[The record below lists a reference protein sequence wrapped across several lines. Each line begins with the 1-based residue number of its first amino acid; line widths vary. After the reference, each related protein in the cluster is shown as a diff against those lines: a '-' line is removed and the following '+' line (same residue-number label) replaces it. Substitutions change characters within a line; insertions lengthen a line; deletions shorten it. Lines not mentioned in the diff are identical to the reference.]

1 MLRKTV
7 RFGLLTAV
15 AASWGSVSVQAQPTP
30 LRDDIEVRNVLTVP
44 QRTMRLVKDP
54 RDNVLYTMTVSGSIS
69 RIVFEDE
76 DDRVGETIAQGVR
89 NADGEWAWTTIVTAD
104 GVPDG
109 VPIEEIRAAAETFET
124 RATDPTED
132 QLYILDTRNN
142 RVLTP
147 PNNVIVTGADYGIS
161 LPQAI
166 YFGADGSMY
175 IVLNV
180 DATNASGT
188 EQIASSSDHGFND
201 TQGFAI
207 GPDGT
212 FYIGAITR
220 EGGRVNNIAR
230 GVRDPDSDAIT
241 WSLIARTDPIAPGT
255 KNHPHPN
262 IAVSPDGEFVF
273 LSSGSRTD
281 HGELAG
287 QDREQPLSGAI
298 LRVPADGQDILIPG
312 GRDELDASGY
322 LFADGFRNAFDINF
336 AGNGDMFAC
345 DNGPDS
351 DLPEGIMWVRQGH
364 HFGFPWRMGGTDNP
378 QTFPDYDPAVDNYIL
393 FTPSGARSDGLFH
406 NDPDYPPTPMAFTD
420 PIINF
425 GPDADRYR
433 DPETGEVR
441 DASNEGGFVKTLTP
455 HSSPLGL
462 VFDTE
467 NALAPEFRGDGFVL
481 RTGGDC
487 CNLIN
492 SFNDPDEDLLHL
504 DLEKVGDEY
513 QARMTRIVE
522 GFRGP
527 IDAEIIGNKIYVIEW
542 SGSRG
547 LWEITLPA
555 GSITAVE
562 DDGPA
567 TPDDSALAQNY
578 PNPFNPSTTIA
589 YQIGA
594 AGPVELAV
602 YNAAGQ
608 KIRDLVQGHRATG
621 RYTVQWDGRNNGG
634 RAVASGTYIYR
645 LTAGDYQESKPL
657 TLLK

>member
-7 RFGLLTAV
+7 YLSLLI
-15 AASWGSVSVQAQPTP
+15 AAAAHWSPGPVTAQPAS

-44 QRTMRLVKDP
+44 TRTMRLVKDP
-54 RDNVLYTMTVSGSIS
+54 RDNTLYTMTVNGNIS
-69 RIVFEDE
+69 RVVFKDE
-76 DDRVGETIAQGVR
+76 GELTGETFARGVR
-89 NADGEWAWTTIVTAD
+89 NADGEWVWTTIATAD

-109 VPIEEIRAAAETFET
+109 VPVDEIRAAAETFET
-124 RATDPTED
+124 RATDPVED

-142 RVLTP
+142 RIITP
-147 PNNVIVTGADYGIS
+147 PNNEVAVGADYGIAF
-161 LPQAI
+161 PKAI
-166 YFGADGSMY
+166 SFGADGSLY
-175 IVLNV
+175 IVL
-180 DATNASGT
+180 DTDLANASGS
-188 EQIASSSDHGFND
+188 EQIVSSADHGFND

-220 EGGRVNNIAR
+220 DGGRVNNIAR
-230 GVRDPDSDAIT
+230 GVRDEASGTVT
-241 WSLIARTDPIAPGT
+241 WSIIARTDPITPGS

-262 IAVSPDGEFVF
+262 IAVSPDGQYVF

-281 HGELAG
+281 HGEMSGA
-287 QDREQPLSGAI
+287 DREQPLSGAI

-336 AGNGDMFAC
+336 AGNGDMFAG

-378 QTFPDYDPAVDNYIL
+378 QRDPNYDPAVDNYIL

-406 NDPDYPPTPMAFTD
+406 NDPDYPSPPMEFTD

-433 DPETGEVR
+433 DPESGEAR
-441 DASNEGGFVKTLTP
+441 DAGDEGGFVKTLTP

-462 VFDTE
+462 VFDVD
-467 NALAPEFRGDGFVL
+467 NALADEFRGDGFVL

-492 SFNDPDEDLLHL
+492 SFNDPDEDLLHM
-504 DLEKVGDEY
+504 DLEKVGDNYES
-513 QARMTRIVE
+513 RMSRIVE
-522 GFRGP
+522 GFSGP

-547 LWEITLPA
+547 LWEITLPGGA
-555 GSITAVE
+555 ITAVE
-562 DDGPA
+562 DDAPA
-567 TPDDSALAQNY
+567 TPGESALDQNY
-578 PNPFNPSTTIA
+578 PNPFNPNTTITYRVA
-589 YQIGA
+589 VAGA
-594 AGPVELAV
+594 VELAI

-608 KIRDLVQGHRATG
+608 KIRDLVAGHRNAG
-621 RYTVQWDGRNNGG
+621 GYAVQWNGRDNGG
-634 RAVASGTYIYR
+634 QAVASGTYIYR
-645 LTAGDYQESKPL
+645 LTVGDYQESRPL